1 MPVQNAFR
9 QACQRLWGNY
19 LWGGCLGAGLAL
31 ALLLPPALAQTST
44 EVSLLPPGASPRP
57 AASSPAAVGPV
68 SWGTGFVVGEG
79 YVLTAWHVIKDR
91 SKLMVGPTANARWI
105 SAELVQFDS
114 KLDLALLKA
123 NVNLPALRLASRAQV
138 PHGLEVSVIGYP
150 QPRLQGQGKKITQ
163 GIVNG
168 YRSDAAQ
175 MQDTSLMQI
184 SAEVSQGNS
193 GGPVLAPDGTVVG
206 MVLRKLDALKV
217 AEKSQDVPTN
227 VNFALRSAAL
237 VQFLEKGPA
246 AARTQEISLQTVLR
260 PYQLYEQFN
269 GSVLTVVGQGQPA
282 N

>member
-1 MPVQNAFR
+1 LPVQTALR
-9 QACQRLWGNY
+9 RSCMRLFCTS
-19 LWGGCLGAGLAL
+19 LLAGLAL
-31 ALLLPPALAQTST
+31 AGMLTAQAQTST
-44 EVSLLPPGASPRP
+44 DVSPLAPGNTPRL
-57 AASSPAAVGPV
+57 AASGPV

-79 YVLTAWHVIKDR
+79 YLLTAWHVIKDR
-91 SKLMVGPTANARWI
+91 NKLMVGPTANARWV

-123 NVNLPALRLASRAQV
+123 NVNLPALRLASRAHV

-184 SAEVSQGNS
+184 SAEVAQGNS
-193 GGPVLAPDGTVVG
+193 GGPVLAPDGTVIG
-206 MVLRKLDALKV
+206 MVLRKLDAAKV
-217 AEKSQDVPTN
+217 AERSQDVPTN

-237 VQFLEKGPA
+237 VQFMEKGPA

-260 PYQLYEQFN
+260 PYQLYEQFQ
-269 GSVLTVVGQGQPA
+269 GSVLTVVGQGQPS

>member
-1 MPVQNAFR
+1 LPVQTASRRSHTCIF
-9 QACQRLWGNY
+9 CTRL
-19 LWGGCLGAGLAL
+19 LAGLAL
-31 ALLLPPALAQTST
+31 ASLLLGAQAQTST
-44 EVSLLPPGASPRP
+44 DVSPLTPGAAPSP
-57 AASSPAAVGPV
+57 AASGTV

-91 SKLMVGPTANARWI
+91 NKLMVGPTANARWV
-105 SAELVQFDS
+105 SAEVVQIDS

-123 NVNLPALRLASRAQV
+123 NVNLPALRLASRAHV

-150 QPRLQGQGKKITQ
+150 QPRLQGQGKKITH

-168 YRSDAAQ
+168 YHSDTAQ

-184 SAEVSQGNS
+184 SAEVAQGNS

-206 MVLRKLDALKV
+206 MVLRKLDAAKV
-217 AEKSQDVPTN
+217 AERSQDVPTN

-237 VQFLEKGPA
+237 VQFMEKGPV

-260 PYQLYEQFN
+260 PYQVYEQFQ
-269 GSVLTVVGQGQPA
+269 GSVLTVVGQGQA
-282 N
+282 GTAADNSAR